1 MSTNFEGSMFV
12 IKRNGEKEEV
22 SFDKVKN
29 RIKFLAFKKKPILNK
44 VNCLELAQKVCSR
57 IYNNVKTS
65 ELDELASE
73 LAATSIT
80 INPQYGDLASRI
92 VISNHQKNTS
102 PSFSETIYIL
112 YNNKVLG
119 DNVPLISKELYD
131 IVMENKS
138 KLNDV
143 IDYTRDFYFDYF
155 GFKTLE
161 RAYLLKSGNKI
172 IERPQHML
180 MRVALGI
187 HGNDFKDALQTYE
200 YMSNKQFIH
209 ATPTL
214 FNSGTPRPQLSSCF
228 LVAMKSDSINGI
240 FETLKDCSLISKW
253 AGGIGLHIH
262 NIRAKGSKIRGTNGT
277 SNGIVPMLRV
287 FNNTA
292 RYVDQGGGK
301 RNGSFAIYISP
312 WHSDI
317 ESFLRLKK
325 NHGNEEERA
334 RDLFFGL
341 WVSDLF
347 MNRVKNNEK
356 WTLMC
361 PDKCPGLSDCYGDEF
376 NKLYEKYE
384 NEERGNKVVNAQEL
398 WFQILDSQIETGTPY
413 LLYKDSCNNKS
424 NQKNLGVIK
433 SSNLCTEIIEYS
445 DENETAVCNLASI
458 NLNAMLKEKELE
470 ENYSFKVY
478 SKSNCNYCEWAKKM
492 LSNKNINFIEINMD
506 DEVKREQWLEERRR
520 ESSEK
525 ENIKTFP
532 QIFYFKNEKL
542 IQHIG
547 GFEELYKFMT
557 PVFDFEKLEK
567 ISGVLTKNLNKV
579 IDRGYYPTPSTKV
592 SNKKHR
598 PIGIGVQGLA
608 DVFARM
614 KLPFDSDKARDLNN
628 KIFETIYFGAINE
641 SINIAKKREESM
653 LKIKELRNSNIEG
666 DKKEVERLEKI
677 YKPIEEELNRE
688 KYLGSYSS
696 FNTSP
701 ASQGILQFD
710 MWGVIPD
717 NRYDWGEV
725 KEKIKKHGLRNSL
738 LIAPMPTAS
747 TSQILG
753 NNECFEPFTS
763 NIYLRRTLAGEFI
776 IINKYLLNDLIM
788 LDLWGSNLKDQIIIN
803 NGKISEINEIPQIFR
818 NTYKTVWE
826 ISQKTIIDMA
836 ADRGAWVCQSQSMN
850 LFLNEPDYQTLS
862 SMHFYGWKKGLKTG
876 IYYLRTQPKTKAIQF
891 TIDPNTKKKIYNITN
906 NVDENEICESC
917 SA

>member
-1 MSTNFEGSMFV
+1 MSNILPDSMYV
-12 IKRNGEKEEV
+12 IKRNGEQEEV

-29 RIKFLAFKKKPILNK
+29 RIKFLAFRKKPLLNK

-57 IYNNVKTS
+57 IYDNVKTS
-65 ELDELASE
+65 QLDELASE

-80 INPQYGDLASRI
+80 IDPQYGQLASRL

-119 DNVPLISKELYD
+119 ESSPLISKEIYD
-131 IVMENKS
+131 IVMSNKS

-143 IDYTRDFYFDYF
+143 INYDRDFNFDYF

-161 RAYLLKSGNKI
+161 RAYLLKSNGKV
-172 IERPQHML
+172 IERPQHMI

-200 YMSNKQFIH
+200 YMSNKDFIH

-228 LVAMKSDSINGI
+228 LLAMKSDSIDGI
-240 FETLKDCSLISKW
+240 FETMKECALISKW

-262 NIRAKGSKIRGTNGT
+262 NVRAKGSTIRGTNGI
-277 SNGIVPMLRV
+277 SNGLVPMLRV

-301 RNGSFAIYISP
+301 RNGSFAIYLSP

-347 MNRVKNNEK
+347 MRRVKEDQQ

-361 PDKCPGLSDCYGDEF
+361 PDKCPGLADCYGKEFDELYL
-376 NKLYEKYE
+376 KYEKE
-384 NEERGNKVVNAQEL
+384 GKGNKVIKAQEL

-413 LLYKDSCNNKS
+413 LLYKDSCNKKS

-458 NLNAMLKEKELE
+458 NLNAMLIDKKIP
-470 ENYSFKVY
+470 ENAKFTLYT
-478 SKSNCNYCEWAKKM
+478 KSNCNYCIWSKK
-492 LSNKNINFIEINMD
+492 LLKNKNIEFNEINMD
-506 DEVKREQWLEERRR
+506 DEGVRKKWLDEINKDKEEQV
-520 ESSEK
+520 
-525 ENIKTFP
+525 KTFP
-532 QIFYFKNEKL
+532 QIFYCEKDAVTE
-542 IQHIG
+542 HIG
-547 GFEELYKFMT
+547 GFEQLYTYLT
-557 PVFDFEKLEK
+557 PSFNFEKLEK
-567 ISGVLTKNLNKV
+567 ISGILTKNLNKV
-579 IDRGYYPTPSTKV
+579 IDRGFYPTPGTKL
-592 SNKKHR
+592 SNKRHR

-614 KLPFDSDKARDLNN
+614 KIPFDSKDAKDLNN
-628 KIFETIYFGAINE
+628 KIFETIYYGAINE
-641 SINIAKKREESM
+641 SINISKKREKSM
-653 LKIKELRNSNIEG
+653 IKIKKLKLSNSENLVKEIEELES
-666 DKKEVERLEKI
+666 I
-677 YKPIEEELNRE
+677 YKPIDEELNRE

-701 ASQGILQFD
+701 AANGILQFD
-710 MWGVIPD
+710 MWGISPGK
-717 NRYDWGEV
+717 RYNWGEV
-725 KEKIKKHGLRNSL
+725 KDRIKKYGLRNSL

-763 NIYLRRTLAGEFI
+763 NIYVRRTLAGEFI

-788 LDLWGSNLKDQIIIN
+788 LDLWNPELKDEIIIN
-803 NGKISEINEIPQIFR
+803 NGKISNIKKIPGIFK
-818 NTYKTVWE
+818 TVYKTVWE
-826 ISQKTIIDMA
+826 ISQKAIIDMA
-836 ADRGAWVCQSQSMN
+836 VDRGAWVCQSQSMN
-850 LFLNEPDYQTLS
+850 LFLPEPDYQTLS
-862 SMHFYGWKKGLKTG
+862 SMHFYGWEKGLKTG

-891 TIDPNTKKKIYNITN
+891 TIDPSTKKKVYNITQN
-906 NVDENEICESC
+906 ENEICESC